1 MQHLLISN
9 YLICLQ
15 SCLVSMCL
23 YLDDVIDGSVSTS
36 VSVPSIKVFQ
46 GATSEGKKDH
56 IKNFVA
62 EFLIFLYESIIETH
76 FSNEPV
82 QFSSFIYNRIT

>member
-1 MQHLLISN
+1 MSN
-9 YLICLQ
+9 YLICLY
-15 SCLVSMCL
+15 SCLVSLCQISI

-56 IKNFVA
+56 IKTFVA
-62 EFLIFLYESIIETH
+62 DFFIFLYNSIIETH

-82 QFSSFIYNRIT
+82 

>member
-46 GATSEGKKDH
+46 GATSEGKKNH
-56 IKNFVA
+56 IQHLL
-62 EFLIFLYESIIETH
+62 LIFFYLLYIKSIIETH

-82 QFSSFIYNRIT
+82 